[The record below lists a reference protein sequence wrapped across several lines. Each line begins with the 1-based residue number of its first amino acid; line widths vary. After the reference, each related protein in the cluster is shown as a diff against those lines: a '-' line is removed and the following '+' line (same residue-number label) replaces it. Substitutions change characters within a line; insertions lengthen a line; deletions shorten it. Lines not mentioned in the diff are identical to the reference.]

1 MGAGDV
7 DRGALFFSWRHP
19 VTLSSVSPFCVSS
32 APCYN
37 ASMDVIATHGNADF
51 DGLASMVAVRKLFP
65 DANLILPAG
74 AQETVRNFLAV
85 HDLGIT
91 KLKDIDPSQITRLIL
106 VDTQEPSRI
115 GTLLSCLENPAIE
128 VVVFDHHIESDSVCA
143 GRSKQSVVD
152 SVGATTTLVIEQLRR
167 RHIPVTPFE
176 ATVMALGLYEE
187 TGSFTFTSTTSR
199 DFEAGAFLVEA
210 GADLNM
216 VSDTLYTPLDPD
228 AVALLNDLLEH
239 SEVLYLEGRKVFV
252 STSTIDRCR
261 GEAAGV
267 VHRLAELQGVDAVVV
282 AVMMADRVEVI
293 GRSRR
298 PEIDVGWI
306 AREFKGGG
314 HAVAAAA
321 TVKGQTLSEVK
332 EKIVQLLTTHYRPT
346 LLAQD
351 VMTRP
356 VKSIEADTTVAEA
369 GQRMTAY
376 GLNVF
381 PILDEKDHYT
391 GIVSRESIQKAL
403 FHRLGKMAVRDIM
416 QTDAHIAQPET
427 SFHDVETAMIERNQ
441 RCVPIIKERKV
452 VGVIT
457 RTDLLRTLHDDVL
470 KVARTRTIRPGDA
483 EVEIGGPHRNVKR
496 LLRSRLPH
504 RLVTLLEEA
513 GHLADR
519 CEMSLFVVGGC
530 VRDLLLGIQNL
541 DLDLVVEGDGIAFAR
556 KFGELL
562 QARVKVHERFG
573 TAIVLL
579 QDGFKLDVA
588 TARTEYYEYPTALP
602 TVEQSSIKKDLSRRD
617 FTINALAVRLNGK
630 GFGDVL
636 DFYGGQRDLNDKMIR
651 VLHGLSF
658 VEDPTRVFRAV
669 RFETRFKFH
678 LGKDTVALIAGAVK
692 MDLFHRLSGH
702 RLLEELKLLFSER
715 EPKRAIKRLAELN
728 LLKFLHPKLSWSDRL
743 EKILIALDEAVDW
756 YRLLYLDRQMDVWL
770 VYMMGLLD
778 VLPERAVK
786 DLLKRFPFS
795 EHEAS
800 KLTMARVGAHPVVRR
815 LASKRPL
822 KPAEVYHLLS
832 RLSDETLLVLMAKS
846 KGETVKRQVS
856 AFLTGYQ
863 HVKPIL
869 TGAEL
874 KAMGLKPGPI
884 FKQILEQLFDARLNG
899 EVKTEAEERQLVERL
914 IQ

>member
-1 MGAGDV
+1 
-7 DRGALFFSWRHP
+7 
-19 VTLSSVSPFCVSS
+19 
-32 APCYN
+32 
-37 ASMDVIATHGNADF
+37 MDVVATHSNADF

-65 DANLILPAG
+65 EARLILPAG
-74 AQETVRNFLAV
+74 AQEAVRKFLAV
-85 HDLGIT
+85 HDLNIT
-91 KLKDIDPSQITRLIL
+91 KLKDVDLSQVARLIL
-106 VDTQEPSRI
+106 VDTQDPGRI
-115 GTLLSCLENPAIE
+115 GTLTACLENPAVEI
-128 VVVFDHHIESDSVCA
+128 VVFDHHLESDSVCS

-152 SVGATTTLVIEQLRR
+152 SVGATTTLLIEQLQR

-187 TGSFTFTSTTSR
+187 TGSFTFASTTSR
-199 DFEAGAFLVEA
+199 DFEAGAFLVQA
-210 GADLNM
+210 GADLTM

-228 AVALLNDLLEH
+228 AVALLNDFLEH
-239 SEVLYLEGRKVFV
+239 SDVLYLEGRKVLV

-314 HAVAAAA
+314 HAVAASA

-332 EKIVQLLTTHYRPT
+332 EKVVQLLTTHYRPT

-356 VKSIEADTTVAEA
+356 VKAIETDTTVAEA

-381 PILDEKDHYT
+381 PILDEEDRYT
-391 GIVSRESIQKAL
+391 GIISRESIQKAL

-416 QTDAHIAQPET
+416 QTDAYTARPET
-427 SFHDVETAMIERNQ
+427 SFHEIETAMIERNQ
-441 RCVPIIKERKV
+441 RCVPIVKEAKV

-470 KVARTRTIRPGDA
+470 KTARTRTIQPSDA
-483 EVEIGGPHRNVKR
+483 GTEAGRPHRNVKG

-513 GHLADR
+513 GQLADR
-519 CEMSLFVVGGC
+519 SEVSLFVVGGC
-530 VRDLLLGIQNL
+530 VRDLLLGIHNL

-556 KFGELL
+556 KLGDVYE
-562 QARVKVHERFG
+562 ARVKVHERFG
-573 TAIVLL
+573 TAMVLL
-579 QDGFKLDVA
+579 PDGFRLDVA

-602 TVEQSSIKKDLSRRD
+602 TVEHSSMKKDLHRRD

-636 DFYGGQRDLNDKMIR
+636 DFYGGQRDLNDKVIR

-658 VEDPTRVFRAV
+658 VEDPTRVFRAI
-669 RFETRFKFH
+669 RFETRFGFR
-678 LGKDTVALIAGAVK
+678 LGKDTAALIAGAVK
-692 MDLFHRLSGH
+692 MNLFHRLSGH
-702 RLLEELKLLFSER
+702 RLLGELKLLFSER
-715 EPKRAIKRLAELN
+715 EPRRSITRMVELG
-728 LLKFLHPKLSWSDRL
+728 LLRFIHPKLSWSDRL
-743 EKILIALDEAVDW
+743 DRLLAALEEAVDW
-756 YRLLYLDRQMDVWL
+756 YRLLYLDRKMDVWL
-770 VYMMGLLD
+770 VYLMGLLEL
-778 VLPERAVK
+778 LPEPAAK

-795 EHEAS
+795 EQEATTL
-800 KLTMARVGAHPVVRR
+800 KLARVGSHKLIRR
-815 LASKRPL
+815 LASKRSL

-832 RLSDETLLVLMAKS
+832 GLSDETLLLLMAKS
-846 KGETVKRQVS
+846 KGEVVKRQVS
-856 AFLTGYQ
+856 AFLTTYQ
-863 HVKPIL
+863 HVKPIM
-869 TGAEL
+869 TGTDL
-874 KAMGLKPGPI
+874 KAMGLKPGPK
-884 FKQILEQLFDARLNG
+884 FKQILERLHDARLNG
-899 EVKTEAEERQLVERL
+899 DIKTEAEERQLVQCM

>member
-1 MGAGDV
+1 
-7 DRGALFFSWRHP
+7 
-19 VTLSSVSPFCVSS
+19 
-32 APCYN
+32 
-37 ASMDVIATHGNADF
+37 MDVIATHSNADF
-51 DGLASMVAVRKLFP
+51 DGLASMVAAKKLYP
-65 DANLILPAG
+65 GAKLVLPAG
-74 AQETVRNFLAV
+74 AQETVRNFLSV
-85 HDLGIT
+85 HDLDLS
-91 KLKDIDPSQITRLIL
+91 KLKELDLQQIMRLIL

-115 GTLLSCLENPAIE
+115 GTLTSCLENPSVE
-128 VVVFDHHIESDSVCA
+128 VVVFDHHIDSDSVCA
-143 GRSKQSVVD
+143 GRSKQSMVD
-152 SVGATTTLVIEQLRR
+152 SVGATTTLLIEQLQR

-187 TGSFTFTSTTSR
+187 TGSFTFASTTSR
-199 DFEAGAFLVEA
+199 DFEAAAFLVEA
-210 GADLNM
+210 GADLNL

-228 AVALLNDLLEH
+228 AVALLNDLLEQG
-239 SEVLYLEGRKVFV
+239 EVLYLEGRKVLV

-267 VHRLAELQGVDAVVV
+267 VHRLAELQGVDAVLV

-306 AREFKGGG
+306 AREFRGGG

-356 VKSIEADTTVAEA
+356 VKAIELDTTVAEA
-369 GQRMTAY
+369 GQRMTTY

-381 PILDEKDHYT
+381 PILDEKDHYR

-403 FHRLGKMAVRDIM
+403 FHRLGKMAVREIM
-416 QTDAHIAQPET
+416 QTDAHTAQPET
-427 SFHDVETAMIERNQ
+427 SFHDVEMVMIERNQ
-441 RCVPIIKERKV
+441 RCVPILKDRKI

-470 KVARTRTIRPGDA
+470 KTARTRTIRPG
-483 EVEIGGPHRNVKR
+483 EVEAGIGGPHRNVKG

-513 GHLADR
+513 GQLADR
-519 CEMSLFVVGGC
+519 CEVSIFVVGGC
-530 VRDLLLGIQNL
+530 VRDLLLGIHNL

-556 KFGELL
+556 KLGDIL

-573 TAIVLL
+573 TAMVLL
-579 QDGFKLDVA
+579 PDGFKLDVA

-602 TVEQSSIKKDLSRRD
+602 TVEHSSIKKDLYRRD

-636 DFYGGQRDLNDKMIR
+636 DFYGGQRDLNDKVIR

-658 VEDPTRVFRAV
+658 VEDPTRVFRAI
-669 RFETRFKFH
+669 RFETRFGFR
-678 LGKDTVALIAGAVK
+678 LGKDTTALIAGAVK
-692 MDLFHRLSGH
+692 MNLFHRLSGH
-702 RLLEELKLLFSER
+702 RLLEELKLLCSER
-715 EPKRAIKRLAELN
+715 EPRQAIKRLADMG
-728 LLKFLHPKLSWSDRL
+728 LLRFIHPKLSWSDRL
-743 EKILIALDEAVDW
+743 EKLLSAIDEAIDW
-756 YRLLYLDRQMDVWL
+756 YRLLYLDRKMSVWL
-770 VYMMGLLD
+770 VYMMGFLEM
-778 VLPERAVK
+778 LPESGVK
-786 DLLKRFPFS
+786 DVLKRFPFS
-795 EHEAS
+795 EQEATRL
-800 KLTMARVGAHPVVRR
+800 KMARVGCHNAIRR
-815 LASKRPL
+815 LGSKRPL

-832 RLSDETLLVLMAKS
+832 GLPDETLLIFMAKS
-846 KGETVKRQVS
+846 KGDTVKRQVS
-856 AFLTGYQ
+856 AFLTTYQ
-863 HVKPIL
+863 HVKLNL
-869 TGAEL
+869 TGSDL
-874 KAMGLKPGPI
+874 TAMGLKPGPQ
-884 FKQILEQLFDARLNG
+884 FKQILAQLLDARLNG
-899 EVKTEAEERQLVERL
+899 DVRTDTEERQFVQQLVHAPKRTA
-914 IQ
+914 